1 MINEVY
7 QDFESM
13 SLKMEKIVKAGELD
27 RTILKVVEES
37 MELNEVLVKT
47 ITKRQDLKPPVEKII
62 EEMGDLS
69 FRMNVLALKLGIMRE
84 VKQRERE
91 KFEQVSQWVAENK
104 K

>member
-1 MINEVY
+1 MLNEVY

-13 SLKMEKIVKAGELD
+13 SIRMQKIVEAGTTE

-47 ITKRQDLKPPVEKII
+47 LTKPERLKPPVEKII

-91 KFEQVSQWVAENK
+91 KFEQVSEWVAENK